1 MRKIVASLAVL
12 AALGGPVL
20 AQPAYQAVP
29 AVTLCGVLK
38 GANMNVTTDQLI
50 TITPPSTTYVLTA
63 VRVSNPSIS
72 LTTAA
77 GGIYTA
83 ASKGG
88 LAILAAA
95 TAYSGLTTNA
105 LNTAGATA
113 SFTPVTAE
121 TQATTLYLNLTTAQ
135 GAAATA
141 DFYLHCAP
149 LP

>member
-1 MRKIVASLAVL
+1 
-12 AALGGPVL
+12 
-20 AQPAYQAVP
+20 
-29 AVTLCGVLK
+29 
-38 GANMNVTTDQLI
+38 
-50 TITPPSTTYVLTA
+50 

-83 ASKGG
+83 VSKGG

-95 TAYSGLTTNA
+95 TAYSGLTTAA
-105 LNTAGATA
+105 LNAAGATA
-113 SFTPVTAE
+113 TFTPVTAE
-121 TQATTLYLNLTTAQ
+121 TQATTLYFNLTTAQ

-141 DFYLHCAP
+141 DIYIHCIP